1 MSQEQELELIKA
13 ENVILN
19 GRIQSLENIVKDLSV
34 RVKKMEDMSTTS
46 TGAVNLDL
54 VRRPDV
60 EKKEDNRVVTGLII
74 SDSNRK
80 HVSAAGLSFGDRKT
94 IIYGCGVLENAK
106 NVIDERNKTRPINP
120 DNIILSVGTNN
131 WDNDTDEQLIEK
143 MKVSLDDIKSKW
155 PEAEI
160 KVSEILPR
168 KDKSVS
174 EVEELNGKIEIAMNE
189 LQIKIIKHQ
198 RITKDD
204 LGDNKHLKEGSAYK
218 LALDWK
224 FNGNPK
230 TSWTRKR
237 KSELSVFQENLV
249 LKRRIAELY

>member
-1 MSQEQELELIKA
+1 MAEEHELEFMKA
-13 ENVILN
+13 ENEILK
-19 GRIQSLENIVKDLSV
+19 GRIQSLENLVKDLSV
-34 RVKKMEDMSTTS
+34 RVKKLEDRPKS
-46 TGAVNLDL
+46 TGNFEFVS
-54 VRRPDV
+54 RPGPGV
-60 EKKEDNRVVTGLII
+60 SEKKEDNRVVTGLVI

-80 HVSAAGLSFGDRKT
+80 HISPAGLSFGERKT
-94 IIYGCGVLENAK
+94 IIYGCGVLENTK
-106 NVIDERNKTRPINP
+106 EVIDDKNKTRKINP

-131 WDNDTDEQLIEK
+131 WDNDTSEQLIDK
-143 MKVSLDDIKSKW
+143 MKVSLEYIKCKW

-168 KDKSVS
+168 NDKSFD
-174 EVEELNGKIEIAMNE
+174 EVKEINNQIEVAMKEMN
-189 LQIKIIKHQ
+189 IKVIKHQ

-204 LGDNKHLKEGSAYK
+204 LSDNKHLKVGSAYK

-237 KSELSVFQENLV
+237 KSELSVYQENLL
-249 LKRRIAELY
+249 LKRKIAELF